1 MMKYKIFLLVT
12 FLVFWAWS
20 AYQPLHPD
28 DWLLE
33 NYLVFLWLPV
43 ILLTGRYL
51 KLSNISYTLITMF
64 MCLHV
69 IGAHYTYS
77 EVPFG
82 ETLKDWFNADR
93 NMYDRL
99 VHFSYGLL
107 LAYPVREVFMRL
119 AGARGFWSY
128 FFPID
133 MTFGFSAIYELIEWR
148 AAANVPAELGLAFLG
163 SQGDVWDAQKDMGL
177 AGLGALIAMLIV
189 AVVHIVFERSAFWAE
204 LKESFHVKEGDRPL
218 GEVKIAEMIAR
229 VKKGM

>member
-1 MMKYKIFLLVT
+1 MKYKLFLLA
-12 FLVFWAWS
+12 VFIVLWGWS

-33 NYLVFLWLPV
+33 NYLVFFWLP
-43 ILLTGRYL
+43 IIFISGRYF
-51 KLSNISYTLITMF
+51 KLSNISYTLITIF

-82 ETLKDWFNADR
+82 ETLKDWLGAER
-93 NMYDRL
+93 NMYDRM

-128 FFPID
+128 FFPVDI
-133 MTFGFSAIYELIEWR
+133 TFGFSSIYELIEWR

-177 AGLGALIAMLIV
+177 AGLGAIIAMTIV
-189 AVVHIVFERSAFWAE
+189 ALVHLVFERHAFWAE
-204 LKESFHVKEGDRPL
+204 FKESFTVKSGDKPL
-218 GEVKIAEMIAR
+218 GEVWLENAWRNRGNKL
-229 VKKGM
+229 K